1 MIDVLVQ
8 LKSEELILKQ
18 RVITAVVALI
28 IFIPIVFL
36 GGTLIEIAAL
46 ALAVVAMSE
55 VLIMKRI
62 LLVTPE
68 AIISILGTLFLV
80 APKSWMHD
88 LPSQINTPFVS
99 LIFAIALMVRVV
111 FSKNRFN
118 FDDAG
123 VLTLTM
129 LYIGFGFNIFVQAR
143 TVGLGMLMYLLLTV
157 WSTDSG
163 AYLVGRKIGKTKLA
177 PQISPNKTWEG
188 SIGGTIVAVIV
199 GIIFSVTGLIHY
211 GILATILMTLF
222 LSIAG
227 QLGDLIESSL
237 KRYYGVKDSGR
248 ILPGHGGILDRFDS
262 LLLVLP
268 MAYLLGLL

>member
-18 RVITAVVALI
+18 RVITAVVVLI

-129 LYIGFGFNIFVQAR
+129 LYIGFGFNMFVQAR

>member
-129 LYIGFGFNIFVQAR
+129 LYIGFGFNMFVQAR

-188 SIGGTIVAVIV
+188 SIGGTVVAIIV
-199 GIIFSVTGLIHY
+199 GIIFSVTGLIHF

-227 QLGDLIESSL
+227 QLGDLVESSL

-262 LLLVLP
+262 LSLVLP

>member
-1 MIDVLVQ
+1 VIDVLVQ

-129 LYIGFGFNIFVQAR
+129 LYIGFGFNMFVQAR

-227 QLGDLIESSL
+227 QLGDLVESSL

>member
-129 LYIGFGFNIFVQAR
+129 LYIGFGFNMFVQAR

-227 QLGDLIESSL
+227 QLGDLVESSL

-262 LLLVLP
+262 LLLVFP

>member
-88 LPSQINTPFVS
+88 LPSQINTPFFS

-129 LYIGFGFNIFVQAR
+129 LYIGFGFNMFVQAR

>member
-129 LYIGFGFNIFVQAR
+129 LYIGFGFNMFVQAR
-143 TVGLGMLMYLLLTV
+143 MVGLGMLMYLLLTV

-188 SIGGTIVAVIV
+188 SIGGTVVAIIV

-227 QLGDLIESSL
+227 QLGDLVESSL

>member
-129 LYIGFGFNIFVQAR
+129 LYIGFGFNMFVQAR

-177 PQISPNKTWEG
+177 PQISPNKTWKG

-227 QLGDLIESSL
+227 QLGDLVESSL

>member
-1 MIDVLVQ
+1 MIDVSVQ

-129 LYIGFGFNIFVQAR
+129 LYIGFGFNMFVQAR

-188 SIGGTIVAVIV
+188 SIGGTVVAIIV
-199 GIIFSVTGLIHY
+199 GIIFSVTGLIHF

-227 QLGDLIESSL
+227 QLGDLVESSL

>member
-1 MIDVLVQ
+1 MIDVSVQ

-36 GGTLIEIAAL
+36 GGTLIKIAAL

-129 LYIGFGFNIFVQAR
+129 LYIGFGFNMFVQAR

-188 SIGGTIVAVIV
+188 SIGGTVVAIIV
-199 GIIFSVTGLIHY
+199 GIIFSVTGLIHF

-227 QLGDLIESSL
+227 QLGDLVESSL

>member
-129 LYIGFGFNIFVQAR
+129 LYIGFGFNMFVQAR
-143 TVGLGMLMYLLLTV
+143 TVGLGMLIYLLLTV

-188 SIGGTIVAVIV
+188 SIGGTVVAIIV

-227 QLGDLIESSL
+227 QLGDLVESSL

>member
-18 RVITAVVALI
+18 RVITVVVALI

-129 LYIGFGFNIFVQAR
+129 LYIGFGFNMFVQAR

>member
-129 LYIGFGFNIFVQAR
+129 LYIGFGFNMFVQAR

-199 GIIFSVTGLIHY
+199 GIIFSITGLIHY

-227 QLGDLIESSL
+227 QLGDLVESSL

>member
-80 APKSWMHD
+80 TPKSWMHD

-129 LYIGFGFNIFVQAR
+129 LYIGFGFNMFVQAR

>member
-129 LYIGFGFNIFVQAR
+129 LYIGFGFNMFVQAR

-188 SIGGTIVAVIV
+188 SIGGTVVAIIV
-199 GIIFSVTGLIHY
+199 GIIFSVTGLIHF

-227 QLGDLIESSL
+227 QLGDLVESSL

>member
-129 LYIGFGFNIFVQAR
+129 LYIGFGFNMFVQAR

-188 SIGGTIVAVIV
+188 SIGGTIVAIIV

-227 QLGDLIESSL
+227 QLGDLVESSL

>member
-36 GGTLIEIAAL
+36 GRTLIEIAAL

-129 LYIGFGFNIFVQAR
+129 LYIGFGFNMFVQAR

-227 QLGDLIESSL
+227 QLGDLVESSL

>member
-129 LYIGFGFNIFVQAR
+129 LYIGFGFNMFVQAR

-188 SIGGTIVAVIV
+188 SIGGTVVAIIV
-199 GIIFSVTGLIHY
+199 GIIFSVTGLIHF

-222 LSIAG
+222 LSVAG
-227 QLGDLIESSL
+227 QLGDLVESSL

>member
-1 MIDVLVQ
+1 MIDVSVQ

-46 ALAVVAMSE
+46 ALAVVAISE

-129 LYIGFGFNIFVQAR
+129 LYIGFGFNMFVQAR

-188 SIGGTIVAVIV
+188 SIGGTVVAIIV
-199 GIIFSVTGLIHY
+199 GIIFSVTGLIHF

-227 QLGDLIESSL
+227 QLGDLVESSL

>member
-129 LYIGFGFNIFVQAR
+129 LYIGFGFNMFVQAR
-143 TVGLGMLMYLLLTV
+143 TVGFGMLMYLLLTV

>member
-129 LYIGFGFNIFVQAR
+129 LYIGFGFNMFVQAR

>member
-80 APKSWMHD
+80 ATKSWMHD

-129 LYIGFGFNIFVQAR
+129 LYIGFGFNMFVQAR

-177 PQISPNKTWEG
+177 SQISPNKTWEG
-188 SIGGTIVAVIV
+188 SIGGTVVAIIV
-199 GIIFSVTGLIHY
+199 GIIFSVTGLIHF

-227 QLGDLIESSL
+227 QLGDLVESSL

>member
-46 ALAVVAMSE
+46 ALTVVAMSE

-129 LYIGFGFNIFVQAR
+129 LYIGFGFNMFVQAR

-188 SIGGTIVAVIV
+188 SIGGTVVAIIV

-227 QLGDLIESSL
+227 QLGDLVESSL

>member
-129 LYIGFGFNIFVQAR
+129 LYIGFGFNMFVQAR

-188 SIGGTIVAVIV
+188 SIGGTVVAIIV

-227 QLGDLIESSL
+227 QLGDLVESSL

>member
-123 VLTLTM
+123 MLTLTM
-129 LYIGFGFNIFVQAR
+129 LYIGFGFNMFVQAR

-188 SIGGTIVAVIV
+188 SIGGTVVAIIV
-199 GIIFSVTGLIHY
+199 GIIFSVTGLIHF

-227 QLGDLIESSL
+227 QLGDLVESSL

>member
-129 LYIGFGFNIFVQAR
+129 LYIGFGFNMFVQAR

-188 SIGGTIVAVIV
+188 SIGGTVVAIIV

-211 GILATILMTLF
+211 GILATISMTLF

-227 QLGDLIESSL
+227 QLGDLVESSL

>member
-1 MIDVLVQ
+1 VIDVLVQ

-129 LYIGFGFNIFVQAR
+129 LYIGFGFNMFVQAR

-227 QLGDLIESSL
+227 QLGDLVESSL
-237 KRYYGVKDSGR
+237 KRYYSVKDSGR

>member
-1 MIDVLVQ
+1 VIDVLVQ

-129 LYIGFGFNIFVQAR
+129 LYIGFGFNMFVQAR

>member
-129 LYIGFGFNIFVQAR
+129 LYIGFGFNMFVQAR
-143 TVGLGMLMYLLLTV
+143 MVGLGMLMYLLLTV

>member
-129 LYIGFGFNIFVQAR
+129 LYIGFGFNMFVQAR

-188 SIGGTIVAVIV
+188 SIGGTVVAIIV
-199 GIIFSVTGLIHY
+199 GIIFSVTGLIHFE
-211 GILATILMTLF
+211 ILATILMTLF

-227 QLGDLIESSL
+227 QLGDLVESSL

>member
-46 ALAVVAMSE
+46 ALAVVATSE

-129 LYIGFGFNIFVQAR
+129 LYIGFGFNMFVQAR

-188 SIGGTIVAVIV
+188 SIGGTVVAIIV
-199 GIIFSVTGLIHY
+199 GIIFSVTGLIHF

-227 QLGDLIESSL
+227 QLGDLVESSL

>member
-129 LYIGFGFNIFVQAR
+129 LYIGFGFNMFVQAR

-188 SIGGTIVAVIV
+188 SIGGTVVAIIV
-199 GIIFSVTGLIHY
+199 GIIFAVTGLIHF

-227 QLGDLIESSL
+227 QLGDLVESSL

>member
-129 LYIGFGFNIFVQAR
+129 LYIGFGFNMFVQAR

-211 GILATILMTLF
+211 GILAIILMTLF

-227 QLGDLIESSL
+227 QLGDLVESSL

>member
-1 MIDVLVQ
+1 VIDVLVQ

-129 LYIGFGFNIFVQAR
+129 LYIGFGFNMFVQAR

-188 SIGGTIVAVIV
+188 SIGGTIVAIIV
-199 GIIFSVTGLIHY
+199 GIIFSVTGLIHF

-227 QLGDLIESSL
+227 QLGDLVESSL

>member
-1 MIDVLVQ
+1 MQ

-28 IFIPIVFL
+28 IFIPIIYL
-36 GGTLIEIAAL
+36 GGTLIEVAAL
-46 ALAVVAMSE
+46 VLAGVAMSE
-55 VLIMKRI
+55 VLIMKKII
-62 LLVTPE
+62 LVSPE

-80 APKSWMHD
+80 APKAWLND
-88 LPSQINTPFVS
+88 LPEQLNTPFVFT
-99 LIFAIALMVRVV
+99 LFALALMLRLV
-111 FSKNRFN
+111 FSRNRFN

-123 VLTLTM
+123 VLCLSM
-129 LYIGFGFNIFVQAR
+129 LYIGFGFNMFVQAR
-143 TVGLGMLMYLLLTV
+143 DIGLSMLMYLLLTV

-163 AYLVGRKIGKTKLA
+163 AYLIGRQIGKTKLA

-188 SIGGTIVAVIV
+188 SIGGTVVAIIV
-199 GIIFSVTGLIHY
+199 GILFSVSGVLHFGVVT
-211 GILATILMTLF
+211 TILMTLF
-222 LSIAG
+222 LSVAG

-237 KRYYGVKDSGR
+237 KRFYGVKDSGK

-268 MAYLLGLL
+268 MAYLLGIL

>member
-1 MIDVLVQ
+1 MQ

-28 IFIPIVFL
+28 IFIPIIYL

-46 ALAVVAMSE
+46 VLAGVAMSE
-55 VLIMKRI
+55 VLIMKKI
-62 LLVTPE
+62 LLVSPE

-80 APKSWMHD
+80 APKDWMNS
-88 LPSQINTPFVS
+88 LPDQINTPFMFILFV
-99 LIFAIALMVRVV
+99 LALMLRVV
-111 FSKNRFN
+111 FSRNRFN

-123 VLTLTM
+123 VLSLTM
-129 LYIGFGFNIFVQAR
+129 LYIGFGFNMFVQAR
-143 TVGLGMLMYLLLTV
+143 SIGLAMLMYLLLIV

-163 AYLVGRKIGKTKLA
+163 AYLIGRKIGKTKLA

-188 SIGGTIVAVIV
+188 SVGGTLVAIVV
-199 GIIFSVTGLIHY
+199 GIIFSATAMIHY
-211 GILATILMTLF
+211 GLITTVFMTMF

-237 KRYYGVKDSGR
+237 KRFYGVKDSGK

-268 MAYLLGLL
+268 MAYLLGIL

>member
-129 LYIGFGFNIFVQAR
+129 LYIGFGFNMFVQAR

-188 SIGGTIVAVIV
+188 SIGGTVVAIIV
-199 GIIFSVTGLIHY
+199 GIIFLVTGLIHF

-227 QLGDLIESSL
+227 QLGDLVESSL